1 LLPQEWL
8 AESKK
13 IGELMTR
20 TMLDVYSADPKNLA
34 SIVDNYLQSHMAESK
49 QKAFQIGYDNFS
61 YEILQDKYEQL
72 FKNLK

>member
-1 LLPQEWL
+1 
-8 AESKK
+8 
-13 IGELMTR
+13 
-20 TMLDVYSADPKNLA
+20 MLDVYSADPKNLA
-34 SIVDNYLQSHMAESK
+34 SIVDNYLHSDMAEAK